1 MRDLTYSAI
10 YIKSELFS
18 CSSSMNFYVLIYSYF
33 SIVLEALGK
42 GRICFEQKRLFFGK
56 KAFLFKAL
64 LGECLCETDRSI
76 SKAIDIKPRNKN

>member
-1 MRDLTYSAI
+1 
-10 YIKSELFS
+10 
-18 CSSSMNFYVLIYSYF
+18 MNFYVLIYSYF

-42 GRICFEQKRLFFGK
+42 GRICFEQKRLFFGQK
-56 KAFLFKAL
+56 SFPFQGTTPL